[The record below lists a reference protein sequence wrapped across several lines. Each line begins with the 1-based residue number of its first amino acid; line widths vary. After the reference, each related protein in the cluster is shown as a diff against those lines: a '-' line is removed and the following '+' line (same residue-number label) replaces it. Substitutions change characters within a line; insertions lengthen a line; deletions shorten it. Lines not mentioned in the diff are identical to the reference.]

1 MKLNII
7 MLGLLIVVVLIG
19 AFYQSYFKPK
29 EETVSVAFIGP
40 MSEPG
45 KSETELTAGQ
55 IMARAVE
62 LYFDQANKNDVI
74 KGKKIKL
81 IRFDDKND
89 CATTAKEE
97 AQRIVAENQVL
108 AVIGHWYSGC
118 STNGG
123 EIYKK
128 YGIPAITPGSVDP
141 KVTRGNEWYFR
152 NIYTTRDSGQF
163 IAYYVNKILK
173 LKQVT
178 IIHETADYGAYLAKI
193 FEETANQLQM
203 QVQYKWQFDPTDPD
217 KTKQFSQIVE
227 QLKRNK
233 EQAGAIFLSVQ
244 ASEGVELVRLL
255 KLAGITNPIL
265 GESSFSEQAFVD
277 GFNDFAEEKA
287 NPGYY
292 TNDIYV
298 ATPLL
303 FDTASEKAQIFKDDY
318 RQKYHDDPDWS
329 AAYAYDTAMI
339 LVKAISE
346 ANLQGNPSSL
356 KADRQKIRD
365 KLASYTNSHD
375 ALEGTTGFNYFDENR
390 NAQKPV
396 VIGVYKNKQLISAL
410 TQFQVVRNPNEI
422 SDLEQALQDERVLL
436 IDNKYMYKTN
446 VVYTGIKINEISD
459 FDPKTLTF
467 NLDFDLWFR
476 FQGDSKT
483 ESTLS
488 ATTNAENK
496 SETEFKPQQIEFSN
510 GIGEMEFVDDKPETQ
525 RNLTAKDKTNL
536 DKANQGIMKLIDGKE
551 KDRIQYHIYKVRS
564 RFRADFLASQYAY
577 KQHILGV
584 QFHHR
589 YFTRN
594 NLIYVTDLLGMGDD
608 PLKTMKATQVLSPAS
623 GWLLDQV
630 RFFQDVAKK
639 FSLGDPNYLN
649 VQGGTIEYSRFNAA
663 IEIKKN
669 EFTLRGTIP
678 ETYAYN
684 LMLSSIIVILVLN
697 IIVRK
702 FRHLSKLVWFLQAIV
717 AFILLLSGEVLLV
730 KGLANKI
737 DVYGIKSIIR
747 VFDILWWMIPA
758 FLLNLASES
767 FIWTP
772 IEEKSGRLIPNIVRL
787 FLAFLIYFLAV
798 VGIIAFV
805 YEQQLTSILATSGVI
820 AMIIGLAIQINISN
834 IFSGIAINIERPFR
848 IGDWVKIGQFEE
860 GEIVD
865 ITWRT
870 TRIRNRADCILSI
883 PNSMASESAI
893 LNFCYPDDTF
903 WLWPTVYVHP
913 MHPPARVKKILLDA
927 LLSAEKVLKD
937 PEPVV
942 IFTGINEWAASYWIV
957 FCADDYGNKFY
968 ILEDVWTRVWFHLN
982 RAGITPAVQ
991 RQEIHW
997 FKGIK
1002 ERGGEEA
1009 TKPITL
1015 LQEIDIFK
1023 PFSEKAKFYLS
1034 ERIGR
1039 HRFQAHETI
1048 VKQGDRGNSL
1058 FIIVEGV
1065 VSVQV
1070 RTEEGKNKEVAR
1082 LGAGNFFGEMA
1093 LLTGEDRTA
1102 TVVALVDTSLFELTK
1117 HDIKPL
1123 IEEQPEVSEMIS
1135 KVLTQRQFSTM
1146 SQLHEQHDIEIE
1158 TEAVYKRLLN
1168 RIEHFF
1174 GLGEK
1179 P

>member
-1 MKLNII
+1 MKINII
-7 MLGLLIVVVLIG
+7 MLGLLILIVLIV

-29 EETVSVAFIGP
+29 EETVYVAFIGP
-40 MSEPG
+40 MSEQG

-55 IMARAVE
+55 MMARAVE
-62 LYFDQANKNDVI
+62 FYFETINKKRDKI
-74 KGKKIKL
+74 KGKKIEL
-81 IRFDDKND
+81 IRFDDKNE
-89 CATTAKEE
+89 CSTTAKEE
-97 AQRIVAENQVL
+97 AQRIVSENQVL
-108 AVIGHWYSGC
+108 AVIGHWYSSC

-141 KVTRGNEWYFR
+141 GVTKGNEWYFR
-152 NIYTTRDSGQF
+152 NIYTTKDSGQF
-163 IAYYVNKILK
+163 LAYYVNKILK
-173 LKQVT
+173 LNQVT
-178 IIHETADYGAYLAKI
+178 IIHETAAYGAYLAKI
-193 FEETANQLQM
+193 FEETADQLQM
-203 QVQYKWQFDPTDPD
+203 QVQHKWAFEPNNPQQKEQFI
-217 KTKQFSQIVE
+217 QIVE

-233 EQAGAIFLSVQ
+233 DQAGAIFLSVQ
-244 ASEGVELVRLL
+244 ATEGVELV
-255 KLAGITNPIL
+255 KLIKASGITNPIL

-277 GFNDFAEEKA
+277 GFNDLAEEKA
-287 NPGYY
+287 NPGHY

-303 FDTASEKAQIFKDDY
+303 FDTANEKAQIFKEAY
-318 RQKYHDDPDWS
+318 RQKYHVEPDWS
-329 AAYAYDTAMI
+329 AAYAYDTAEI

-346 ANLQGNPSSL
+346 ADIKGEPTTL
-356 KADRQKIRD
+356 ATDRQKIRD

-422 SDLEQALQDERVLL
+422 SDLDQALQDERVLL

-459 FDPKTLTF
+459 FDLKNLTF

-476 FQGDSKT
+476 FQGSNT
-483 ESTLS
+483 E
-488 ATTNAENK
+488 

-510 GIGEMEFVDDKPETQ
+510 GIGEMEFVDNKQETQ
-525 RNLTAKDKTNL
+525 QDGVKDKVNT
-536 DKANQGIMKLIDGKE
+536 DKATQGIMKLIDSRE

-564 RFRADFLASQYAY
+564 RFRADFLTSQYAY

-608 PLKTMKATQVLSPAS
+608 PLKTMKASQVLSPAS

-649 VQGGTIEYSRFNAA
+649 VQGGTIEYSRFNAG

-678 ETYAYN
+678 ERYAYN
-684 LMLSSIIVILVLN
+684 LMISSIIVILVLN
-697 IIVRK
+697 ITVRK
-702 FRHLSKLVWFLQAIV
+702 FRHLSKLIWFLQAIL
-717 AFILLLSGEVLLV
+717 AFILLLSGEVLLI
-730 KGLANKI
+730 KGLADRLDI
-737 DVYGIKSIIR
+737 YEIKSIIR
-747 VFDILWWMIPA
+747 IFDILWWIIPA

-772 IEEKSGRLIPNIVRL
+772 LEEKSGRLIPNIVRL

-848 IGDWVKIGQFEE
+848 IGDWVKIGEFEE

-893 LNFCYPDDTF
+893 LNFCYQDDTF

-942 IFTGINEWAASYWIV
+942 IFTGINEWAASYWIA
-957 FCADDYGNKFY
+957 FCADDYASKFF

-997 FKGIK
+997 FKGVK

-1034 ERIGR
+1034 ERIRR
-1039 HRFQAHETI
+1039 HRTSAHETI
-1048 VKQGDRGNSL
+1048 VKQGDRGDSL

-1070 RTEEGKNKEVAR
+1070 VTEEGKNKEVAR

-1102 TVVALVDTSLFELTK
+1102 TVVALVDTYLFELTK
-1117 HDIKPL
+1117 TDIKPL
-1123 IEEQPEVSEMIS
+1123 IEEEPEVSEMIS
-1135 KVLTQRQFSTM
+1135 KVLTQRQISTT
-1146 SQLHEQHDIEIE
+1146 SQIHEQHDIEVE
-1158 TEAVYKRLLN
+1158 TDAVYKRFLI
-1168 RIEHFF
+1168 RIESFF
-1174 GLGEK
+1174 GLGDK
-1179 P
+1179 Q

>member
-1 MKLNII
+1 MKLNVI
-7 MLGLLIVVVLIG
+7 MLGLLILVVLIG
-19 AFYQSYFKPK
+19 ALYQSYFKPK
-29 EETVSVAFIGP
+29 EETIYVAFIGP
-40 MSEPG
+40 MSEQG
-45 KSETELTAGQ
+45 KSETEPTAGQ

-62 LYFDQANKNDVI
+62 LYFEEINKKRDKL
-74 KGKKIKL
+74 KGKKIEL
-81 IRFDDKND
+81 IRFDDKNE
-89 CATTAKEE
+89 CATTAKDE
-97 AQRIVAENQVL
+97 AERIVAENQVL
-108 AVIGHWYSGC
+108 AVIGHWYSSC
-118 STNGG
+118 STKGG
-123 EIYKK
+123 ETYKK

-141 KVTRGNEWYFR
+141 GVTKGNEWYFR
-152 NIYTTRDSGQF
+152 NIYTTKDSGQF
-163 IAYYVNKILK
+163 LAYYVNKILK
-173 LKQVT
+173 LNQVT
-178 IIHETADYGAYLAKI
+178 IIHETASYGAYLAKV
-193 FEETANQLQM
+193 FKETANQLQM
-203 QVQYKWQFDPTDPD
+203 QVQNEWAFEPNNPQQKEE
-217 KTKQFSQIVE
+217 FSKFVE
-227 QLKRNK
+227 QLKNNK
-233 EQAGAIFLSVQ
+233 DQAGAIFLSVQ
-244 ASEGVELVRLL
+244 ASEGVELV
-255 KLAGITNPIL
+255 KLIKSAGITNPIL
-265 GESSFSEQAFVD
+265 GESSFSEQTFVN

-287 NPGYY
+287 NPGHY

-303 FDTASEKAQIFKDDY
+303 FDTANEKAQLFKDAY
-318 RQKYHDDPDWS
+318 QKKYHNDPDWS

-346 ANLQGNPSSL
+346 AGIKGEPTTL
-356 KADRQKIRD
+356 ATDRQKIRD

-396 VIGVYKNKQLISAL
+396 AIGVYKNKQLISAL

-422 SDLEQALQDERVLL
+422 SDLDQAVQDERVLL

-459 FDPKTLTF
+459 FDLKTLTF

-476 FQGDSKT
+476 FQGDRKT
-483 ESTLS
+483 EATLS
-488 ATTNAENK
+488 ATGNANSK

-510 GIGEMEFVDDKPETQ
+510 GIGEMEFVDNKPEMQ
-525 RNLTAKDKTNL
+525 RDSAKGKTNL
-536 DKANQGIMKLIDGKE
+536 DKANQGIMKLIDSKE

-564 RFRADFLASQYAY
+564 RFRADFLTSQYAY

-594 NLIYVTDLLGMGDD
+594 NLIYVTDLLGMGSD
-608 PLKTMKATQVLSPAS
+608 PLKTMKETQVLSPAS

-649 VQGGTIEYSRFNAA
+649 VQGGTIEYSRFNAG

-678 ETYAYN
+678 ERYAYN
-684 LMLSSIIVILVLN
+684 LLISSIIVILVLN
-697 IIVRK
+697 IFSKK
-702 FRHLSKLVWFLQAIV
+702 FRHLSKLVWFLQAIL
-717 AFILLLSGEVLLV
+717 AFILLLSGEVLLI
-730 KGLANKI
+730 KGLADQLDI
-737 DVYGIKSIIR
+737 YEIKSIIR
-747 VFDILWWMIPA
+747 IFDILWWLIPA

-772 IEEKSGRLIPNIVRL
+772 IEEKTGRLIPNIVRL
-787 FLAFLIYFLAV
+787 FLAFIIYFLAV

-848 IGDWVKIGQFEE
+848 IGDWVKIGSYEE

-883 PNSMASESAI
+883 PNSIASESAI
-893 LNFCYPDDTF
+893 LNFCYPDDTY

-942 IFTGINEWAASYWIV
+942 IFTGINEWAASYWIA
-957 FCADDYGNKFY
+957 FCADDYASKFT

-1039 HRFQAHETI
+1039 QRFQAHETI

-1070 RTEEGKNKEVAR
+1070 LTEEGKNKEVAR

-1102 TVVALVDTSLFELTK
+1102 TVVALVDTYLFELTK
-1117 HDIKPL
+1117 TDIKPL
-1123 IEEQPEVSEMIS
+1123 LEEQPEVSEMIS
-1135 KVLTQRQFSTM
+1135 KVLTQRQLSTI
-1146 SQLHEQHDIEIE
+1146 SQIHEQHDIEIE
-1158 TEAVYKRLLN
+1158 TEAVYKRFLN
-1168 RIEHFF
+1168 RIENFF
-1174 GLGEK
+1174 GLGERQ
-1179 P
+1179 

>member
-7 MLGLLIVVVLIG
+7 MLGLLILIVLIV

-29 EETVSVAFIGP
+29 EETIYVAFIGP
-40 MSEPG
+40 MSEQG

-55 IMARAVE
+55 MMARAVE
-62 LYFDQANKNDVI
+62 FYFETINKKRDKI
-74 KGKKIKL
+74 KGKKIEL
-81 IRFDDKND
+81 IRFDDKNE
-89 CATTAKEE
+89 CSTTAKDE
-97 AQRIVAENQVL
+97 AQRIVSENQVL
-108 AVIGHWYSGC
+108 AVIGHWYSSC

-141 KVTRGNEWYFR
+141 GVTKGNEWYFR
-152 NIYTTRDSGQF
+152 NIYTTKDSGQF
-163 IAYYVNKILK
+163 LAYYVNKILK
-173 LKQVT
+173 LNQVT
-178 IIHETADYGAYLAKI
+178 IIHETAAYGAYLAKV
-193 FEETANQLQM
+193 FEETADQLQM
-203 QVQYKWQFDPTDPD
+203 QVQHKWAFEPNNPQQKEQFI
-217 KTKQFSQIVE
+217 QIVE

-233 EQAGAIFLSVQ
+233 DQAGAIFLSVQ
-244 ASEGVELVRLL
+244 ATEGVELV
-255 KLAGITNPIL
+255 KLIKAAGITNPIL

-277 GFNDFAEEKA
+277 GFNDLAEEKA
-287 NPGYY
+287 NPGHY

-303 FDTASEKAQIFKDDY
+303 FDTANEKAQLFKEAY
-318 RQKYHDDPDWS
+318 RQKYHVEPDWS
-329 AAYAYDTAMI
+329 AAYAYDTAEI
-339 LVKAISE
+339 LVKAINE
-346 ANLQGNPSSL
+346 ADIKGEPTTL
-356 KADRQKIRD
+356 ATDRQKIRD

-422 SDLEQALQDERVLL
+422 SDLDQALQDERVLL

-459 FDPKTLTF
+459 FDLKNLTF

-476 FQGDSKT
+476 FQGSNT
-483 ESTLS
+483 E
-488 ATTNAENK
+488 

-510 GIGEMEFVDDKPETQ
+510 GIGEMEFVDNKQETQ
-525 RNLTAKDKTNL
+525 QNGAKDKVNT
-536 DKANQGIMKLIDGKE
+536 DKATQGIMKLIDSRE

-564 RFRADFLASQYAY
+564 RFRADFLTSQYAY

-608 PLKTMKATQVLSPAS
+608 PLKTMKASQVLSPAS

-649 VQGGTIEYSRFNAA
+649 VQGGTIEYSRFNAG

-678 ETYAYN
+678 ERYAYN
-684 LMLSSIIVILVLN
+684 LMISSIIVILVLN
-697 IIVRK
+697 ITVRK
-702 FRHLSKLVWFLQAIV
+702 FRHLSKLIWFLQAIL
-717 AFILLLSGEVLLV
+717 AFILLLSGEVLLI
-730 KGLANKI
+730 KGLADRLDI
-737 DVYGIKSIIR
+737 YEIKSIIR
-747 VFDILWWMIPA
+747 IFDILWWIIPA

-772 IEEKSGRLIPNIVRL
+772 LEEKSGRLIPNIVRL

-848 IGDWVKIGQFEE
+848 IGDWVKIGEFEE

-893 LNFCYPDDTF
+893 LNFCYQDDTF

-913 MHPPARVKKILLDA
+913 MHPPARVRKILLDA

-942 IFTGINEWAASYWIV
+942 IFTGINEWAASYWIA
-957 FCADDYGNKFY
+957 FCADDYASKFF

-997 FKGIK
+997 FKGVK

-1034 ERIGR
+1034 ERIRR
-1039 HRFQAHETI
+1039 HRTSAHETI
-1048 VKQGDRGNSL
+1048 VKQGDRGDSL

-1070 RTEEGKNKEVAR
+1070 VTEEGKNKEVAR

-1102 TVVALVDTSLFELTK
+1102 TVVALVDTYLFELTK
-1117 HDIKPL
+1117 TDIKPL
-1123 IEEQPEVSEMIS
+1123 IEEEPEVSEMIS
-1135 KVLTQRQFSTM
+1135 KVLTQRQISTT
-1146 SQLHEQHDIEIE
+1146 SQIHEQHDIEVE
-1158 TEAVYKRLLN
+1158 TDAVYKRFLI
-1168 RIEHFF
+1168 RIESFF
-1174 GLGEK
+1174 GLGDK
-1179 P
+1179 Q

>member
-1 MKLNII
+1 
-7 MLGLLIVVVLIG
+7 
-19 AFYQSYFKPK
+19 
-29 EETVSVAFIGP
+29 
-40 MSEPG
+40 
-45 KSETELTAGQ
+45 
-55 IMARAVE
+55 
-62 LYFDQANKNDVI
+62 
-74 KGKKIKL
+74 
-81 IRFDDKND
+81 
-89 CATTAKEE
+89 
-97 AQRIVAENQVL
+97 
-108 AVIGHWYSGC
+108 
-118 STNGG
+118 
-123 EIYKK
+123 
-128 YGIPAITPGSVDP
+128 
-141 KVTRGNEWYFR
+141 
-152 NIYTTRDSGQF
+152 
-163 IAYYVNKILK
+163 
-173 LKQVT
+173 
-178 IIHETADYGAYLAKI
+178 
-193 FEETANQLQM
+193 
-203 QVQYKWQFDPTDPD
+203 
-217 KTKQFSQIVE
+217 
-227 QLKRNK
+227 
-233 EQAGAIFLSVQ
+233 
-244 ASEGVELVRLL
+244 
-255 KLAGITNPIL
+255 
-265 GESSFSEQAFVD
+265 
-277 GFNDFAEEKA
+277 
-287 NPGYY
+287 
-292 TNDIYV
+292 
-298 ATPLL
+298 
-303 FDTASEKAQIFKDDY
+303 
-318 RQKYHDDPDWS
+318 
-329 AAYAYDTAMI
+329 
-339 LVKAISE
+339 
-346 ANLQGNPSSL
+346 
-356 KADRQKIRD
+356 
-365 KLASYTNSHD
+365 
-375 ALEGTTGFNYFDENR
+375 
-390 NAQKPV
+390 
-396 VIGVYKNKQLISAL
+396 
-410 TQFQVVRNPNEI
+410 
-422 SDLEQALQDERVLL
+422 
-436 IDNKYMYKTN
+436 
-446 VVYTGIKINEISD
+446 
-459 FDPKTLTF
+459 
-467 NLDFDLWFR
+467 
-476 FQGDSKT
+476 
-483 ESTLS
+483 
-488 ATTNAENK
+488 
-496 SETEFKPQQIEFSN
+496 
-510 GIGEMEFVDDKPETQ
+510 MEFVDNKPETQ
-525 RNLTAKDKTNL
+525 RDSAKDKNNTN
-536 DKANQGIMKLIDGKE
+536 KTNQGIMKLIDGKE

-564 RFRADFLASQYAY
+564 RFRADFLTSQYAY

-608 PLKTMKATQVLSPAS
+608 PLKTMKETQVLSPAS

-649 VQGGTIEYSRFNAA
+649 VQGGTIEYSRFNAG

-678 ETYAYN
+678 ERYAYN
-684 LMLSSIIVILVLN
+684 LLISSIIVILVLN
-697 IIVRK
+697 IFSKK
-702 FRHLSKLVWFLQAIV
+702 FRHLSKLVWFLQAIL
-717 AFILLLSGEVLLV
+717 AFILLLSGEVLLI
-730 KGLANKI
+730 KGLADQLDI
-737 DVYGIKSIIR
+737 YEIKSIIR
-747 VFDILWWMIPA
+747 VFDILWWIIPA

-787 FLAFLIYFLAV
+787 FLAFIIYFLAV

-848 IGDWVKIGQFEE
+848 IGDWVKIGTYEE

-883 PNSMASESAI
+883 PNSIASESAI
-893 LNFCYPDDTF
+893 LNFCYPDDTY

-942 IFTGINEWAASYWIV
+942 IFTGINEWAASYWIA
-957 FCADDYGNKFY
+957 FCADDYASKFS

-1034 ERIGR
+1034 ERIRR
-1039 HRFQAHETI
+1039 HRFPAHETI
-1048 VKQGDRGNSL
+1048 VKQGDRGDSL

-1070 RTEEGKNKEVAR
+1070 LTEEGKNKEVAR

-1102 TVVALVDTSLFELTK
+1102 TVVALVDTYLFELTK
-1117 HDIKPL
+1117 TDIKPL

-1135 KVLTQRQFSTM
+1135 KVLTQRQLSTI
-1146 SQLHEQHDIEIE
+1146 SQIHEQHDIEIE
-1158 TEAVYKRLLN
+1158 TEAVYKRFLN
-1168 RIEHFF
+1168 RIESFF
-1174 GLGEK
+1174 GLGERQ
-1179 P
+1179 